1 MTKKIILL
9 FVSILLLCTEGY
21 AQKFAYVDTD
31 YILNNIPEFN
41 QAQDKLDEI
50 SKEWQAEIEGIYA
63 EVDKMYRDYQS
74 QEVLLTD
81 EMKKK
86 REDAIIAKEKSAKD
100 LQKKRFGPNGDL
112 YAKRQELIKPLQD
125 KVYDSI
131 QQLAANSKYAVIFDS
146 SSDLIMLYS
155 NPNLDKSDKILENMG
170 YMGKG
175 K

>member
-1 MTKKIILL
+1 MKRILL
-9 FVSILLLCTEGY
+9 ILAVSFLAVSTIQ

-50 SKEWQAEIEGIYA
+50 SKQWQEEIEAIYA
-63 EVDKMYRDYQS
+63 EVDKMYRDYQT

-81 EMKKK
+81 EMKTK
-86 REDAIIAKEKSAKD
+86 RENAIIAKEKSAKD
-100 LQKKRFGPNGDL
+100 LQRKRFGPDADL

-125 KVYDSI
+125 KVYDAI

-146 SSDLIMLYS
+146 SSDLIMLFS
-155 NPNLDKSDKILENMG
+155 SPNLDKSDKVLENMG
-170 YMGKG
+170 Y
-175 K
+175 

>member
-1 MTKKIILL
+1 MKKALLIL
-9 FVSILLLCTEGY
+9 VSFLLLSVGSY

-50 SKEWQAEIEGIYA
+50 SKQWQTEIEGIYA
-63 EVDKMYRDYQS
+63 EVDKMYRDYQT

-86 REDAIIAKEKSAKD
+86 REEAIIAKEKSAKD
-100 LQKKRFGPNGDL
+100 LQKKRFGPEGDL
-112 YAKRQELIKPLQD
+112 YGKRQELIQPIQD
-125 KVYDSI
+125 KVYDAI

-155 NPNLDKSDKILENMG
+155 NPNLDKSDKVLENMG
-170 YMGKG
+170 YIGK
-175 K
+175 

>member
-1 MTKKIILL
+1 MKKALLIL
-9 FVSILLLCTEGY
+9 VSSLLLSVGSY

-50 SKEWQAEIEGIYA
+50 SKQWQAEIEGIYA
-63 EVDKMYRDYQS
+63 EVDKMYRDYQT

-86 REDAIIAKEKSAKD
+86 REEAIIAKEKSAKD
-100 LQKKRFGPNGDL
+100 LQKKRFGPEGDL
-112 YAKRQELIKPLQD
+112 YGKRQELIKPIQD
-125 KVYDSI
+125 KVYDAI

-155 NPNLDKSDKILENMG
+155 NPNLDKSDKVLENMG
-170 YMGKG
+170 YIGK
-175 K
+175 

>member
-1 MTKKIILL
+1 MTKKIIFLFFSVLL
-9 FVSILLLCTEGY
+9 IPTAGY

-41 QAQDKLDEI
+41 QAQDKLDAI
-50 SKEWQAEIEGIYA
+50 SKEWQTEIEGVYA

-86 REDAIIAKEKSAKD
+86 REDAIIEKEKSAKE

-112 YAKRQELIKPLQD
+112 YTKRQELIKPLQD
-125 KVYDSI
+125 KVYDAI

-146 SSDLIMLYS
+146 SSDLIMLYA

>member
-1 MTKKIILL
+1 MKKALLIL
-9 FVSILLLCTEGY
+9 VSFLLLSVGSY

-50 SKEWQAEIEGIYA
+50 SKQWQAEIEGIYA
-63 EVDKMYRDYQS
+63 EVDKMYRDYQT

-86 REDAIIAKEKSAKD
+86 REEAIIAKEKSAKD
-100 LQKKRFGPNGDL
+100 LQKKRFGPEGDL
-112 YAKRQELIKPLQD
+112 YGKRQELIQPIQD
-125 KVYDSI
+125 KVYDAI
-131 QQLAANSKYAVIFDS
+131 QQLAANSKYAIIFDS

-155 NPNLDKSDKILENMG
+155 NPNLDKSDKVLENMG
-170 YMGKG
+170 YIGK
-175 K
+175 

>member
-1 MTKKIILL
+1 MKRILL
-9 FVSILLLCTEGY
+9 ILAVSFLAVSTIQ

-50 SKEWQAEIEGIYA
+50 TKQWQEEIEAIYA
-63 EVDKMYRDYQS
+63 EVDKMYRDYQT

-81 EMKKK
+81 EMKTK
-86 REDAIIAKEKSAKD
+86 REEAIIAKEKSAKD
-100 LQKKRFGPNGDL
+100 LQRKRFGPDADL

-125 KVYDSI
+125 KVYDAI

-146 SSDLIMLYS
+146 SSDLIMLYA

-170 YMGKG
+170 YIGKG
-175 K
+175 R

>member
-1 MTKKIILL
+1 MMKKTILI
-9 FVSILLLCTEGY
+9 FIGAFLLSVGTY

-50 SKEWQAEIEGIYA
+50 TKQWQEEIEAIYA
-63 EVDKMYRDYQS
+63 EVDKMYRDYQT

-81 EMKKK
+81 EMKTK
-86 REDAIIAKEKSAKD
+86 REEAIIAKEKSAKD
-100 LQKKRFGPNGDL
+100 LQKKRFGPEGDL
-112 YAKRQELIKPLQD
+112 YGKRQELIKPLQD
-125 KVYDSI
+125 KVYDAI

-155 NPNLDKSDKILENMG
+155 NPNLDKSDKILKNMG
-170 YMGKG
+170 YIGK
-175 K
+175 

>member
-1 MTKKIILL
+1 MKKALLIL
-9 FVSILLLCTEGY
+9 VSFLLLSVGSY

-50 SKEWQAEIEGIYA
+50 SKQWQTEIEGIYA
-63 EVDKMYRDYQS
+63 EVDKMYRDYQT

-86 REDAIIAKEKSAKD
+86 REEAIIAKEKSAKD
-100 LQKKRFGPNGDL
+100 LQKKRFGPEGDL
-112 YAKRQELIKPLQD
+112 YGKRQELIQPIQD
-125 KVYDSI
+125 KVYDAI

-155 NPNLDKSDKILENMG
+155 NPNLDKSDKVLGNMG
-170 YMGKG
+170 Y
-175 K
+175 

>member
-1 MTKKIILL
+1 MKRILL
-9 FVSILLLCTEGY
+9 ILAVSFLAVSTIQ

-50 SKEWQAEIEGIYA
+50 SKQWQEEIEAIYA
-63 EVDKMYRDYQS
+63 EVDKMYRDYQT

-81 EMKKK
+81 EMKTK
-86 REDAIIAKEKSAKD
+86 RENAIIAKEKSAKD
-100 LQKKRFGPNGDL
+100 LQRKRFGPDADL
-112 YAKRQELIKPLQD
+112 YAKRQELIQPLQD
-125 KVYDSI
+125 KVYDAI

-155 NPNLDKSDKILENMG
+155 SPNLDKSDKVLENMG
-170 YMGKG
+170 Y
-175 K
+175 

>member
-1 MTKKIILL
+1 MKRLIL
-9 FVSILLLCTEGY
+9 ILITIVFLPGLSN

-50 SKEWQAEIEGIYA
+50 SKQWQAEIENIYT
-63 EVDKMYRDYQS
+63 EIDKMYRNYQT

-86 REDAIIAKEKSAKD
+86 REEAIIEKEKSAKA
-100 LQKKRFGPNGDL
+100 LQKKRFGPEGDL
-112 YAKRQELIKPLQD
+112 FGKRQELIKPIQD
-125 KVYDSI
+125 KVYDAI
-131 QQLAANSKYAVIFDS
+131 QMLASNSKYAIIFDS

-155 NPNLDKSDKILENMG
+155 NPNLDKSDKVLENMG
-170 YMGKG
+170 YIGK
-175 K
+175 

>member
-1 MTKKIILL
+1 MKRILL
-9 FVSILLLCTEGY
+9 ILAVSFLAVSTIQ

-50 SKEWQAEIEGIYA
+50 SKQWQEEIEAIYA
-63 EVDKMYRDYQS
+63 EVDKMYRDYQT

-81 EMKKK
+81 EMKTK
-86 REDAIIAKEKSAKD
+86 RENAIIVKEKSAKD
-100 LQKKRFGPNGDL
+100 LQKKRFGPDGDL

-125 KVYDSI
+125 KVYDAI

-155 NPNLDKSDKILENMG
+155 NPNLDKSDKVLENMC
-170 YMGKG
+170 Y
-175 K
+175 

>member
-1 MTKKIILL
+1 MTKKIILH
-9 FVSILLLCTEGY
+9 FVSALLLSTGVY

-100 LQKKRFGPNGDL
+100 LQKKRFGPDGDL
-112 YAKRQELIKPLQD
+112 YTKRQELIKPLQD
-125 KVYDSI
+125 KVYDAI

-146 SSDLIMLYS
+146 SSDLIMLYA